1 MSNKFRVNVPVA
13 DLRREPKPAFVT
25 SGKDPLQE
33 SQLLLGDRVT
43 AIKESGSWLYVEV
56 PEQSKFDPESGWKG
70 YPGWVQ
76 KAQLIEVPEW
86 PVCNLVVRAPWADL
100 YQGNKL
106 LYSLSM
112 GTKLEGIAQ
121 RGDTW
126 RVRLPDGQ
134 EATIG
139 SKSVQRLNHPDLEAV
154 RQDILSL
161 SAQFS
166 DCPYVWGGRSA
177 HRADWPH
184 TLTGVDCSGLVS
196 LLYRVHGFSLPRDAQ
211 DQFLASEPREINQLR
226 SADLIFLAPLDQPD
240 RISHVMMFKGGD
252 TYIDAN
258 TTDGRVATNTA
269 VKKFGIPFQ
278 KMAWGQIVDKYRIFF
293 GAVG

>member
-1 MSNKFRVNVPVA
+1 MPKKYRVNVPVA
-13 DLRREPKPAFVT
+13 DLRREPKPAFVA
-25 SGKDPLQE
+25 SEKDPLQE

-43 AIKESGSWLYVEV
+43 AIKESGSWLYVDV
-56 PEQSKFDPESGWKG
+56 PEQSKFVPETGWIG

-76 KAQLIEVPEW
+76 KAQLIEVSDW

-100 YQGNKL
+100 FQGNKL

-139 SKSVQRLNHPDLEAV
+139 SKSVQRLQRSDLDAV
-154 RQDILSL
+154 RQDILNL
-161 SAQFS
+161 SAQFC

-177 HRADWPH
+177 HRSDWPH
-184 TLTGVDCSGLVS
+184 TLTGVDCSGFVS

-211 DQFLASEPREINQLR
+211 DQFLSSEPREINQLKI
-226 SADLIFLAPLDQPD
+226 ADLIFLAPID
-240 RISHVMMFKGGD
+240 RPERVSHVMLFKGGD
-252 TYIDAN
+252 SYIDAN
-258 TTDGRVATNTA
+258 SSDGRVATSTA
-269 VKKFGIPFQ
+269 LKRFGIPFQ
-278 KMAWGQIVDKYRIFF
+278 KMGWGQIVDKYRIFF